1 MIYDVIQAACL
12 GILAWFCWSLNKEI
26 VDMKLV
32 LGYTLSV
39 LANLE
44 IEYVDDEEEE
54 GTMH

>member
-1 MIYDVIQAACL
+1 MIYDVIQVACL
-12 GILAWFCWSLNKEI
+12 GILAWFCWGLNKE
-26 VDMKLV
+26 VEDMKLV
-32 LGYTLSV
+32 LGYTLSI

>member
-1 MIYDVIQAACL
+1 MIYDVIQVACL
-12 GILAWFCWSLNKEI
+12 GILAWFCWGLNKE
-26 VDMKLV
+26 VEDMKLV